1 MKTEVTIPI
10 LPCNSIDKIL
20 EFYQALGFA
29 VTYQQKKPNTY
40 AVVKLRGIEL
50 HFFVLKAL
58 QPERN
63 YSTCYVLVHNI
74 DELYESFVSGL
85 RNLTG
90 KLPVK
95 GIPRINPLKDMPSY
109 GVRQFIVI
117 DPAGNYI
124 RIGQPIE
131 KTDDPNFREN
141 NPDNRAANVSA
152 LAKAHDL
159 ATRLADGKGDHAA
172 AARVLDK
179 AMETEENFENID
191 LLRILILRLDMAIRL
206 EEQDKASLLLNSTNQ
221 LIKQIDAASIAEEL
235 RLLEALKTLL

>member
-20 EFYQALGFA
+20 EFYQALGFG

-58 QPERN
+58 QPESN
-63 YSTCYVLVHNI
+63 YSTCYVMVHNI

-141 NPDNRAANVSA
+141 NPDNRAANVSP

-159 ATRLADGKGDHAA
+159 GSRLADGKDDPAA
-172 AARVLDK
+172 AAKVLDK
-179 AMETEENFENID
+179 ALEAVENPDHIE
-191 LLRILILRLDMAIRL
+191 LLRVLILRMDIAVRL
-206 EEQDKASLLLNSTNQ
+206 EDQENASLLLNSTDQ
-221 LIKQIDAASIAEEL
+221 LIKQIDAAGIAEEL
-235 RLLEALKTLL
+235 RLFEELKTLL